1 MRHERHDAINR
12 AIRAAAGKLPAQTS
26 AEPEKP
32 RPVQGNAGS
41 GTGTEPPARPPT
53 MNDLIRAEAA
63 WALEGR

>member
-12 AIRAAAGKLPAQTS
+12 AIRAAAGKLPAQQPTETETP
-26 AEPEKP
+26 A
-32 RPVQGNAGS
+32 PVRGYAGS